1 MKPILLTGLV
11 AIALTTVGVAA
22 RSAQQAGAPARP
34 AFEAATI
41 KLAAPDAIAN
51 RVLSPAPNRLSI
63 PSMRLTALIYAA
75 YGDGGFNTSMSVRG
89 GPDWAN
95 RTAFAVEG
103 VATGKVT
110 PLHLHPDSDETMIVL
125 DGQILMHMDGTDHR
139 IGVGGVAIAPRGVP
153 HAFLVMTATAR
164 LLCLHTPG
172 CCQAFYW
179 DASEPLDVDNPVPRR
194 VDFGLVHAS
203 AARNGGIEILG
214 PPPFSQEP

>member
-1 MKPILLTGLV
+1 MTTTTTNKPVPI
-11 AIALTTVGVAA
+11 IRDAA
-22 RSAQQAGAPARP
+22 AGARRWFYGGGVHTWKATAEETNG
-34 AFEAATI
+34 AFLLFE
-41 KLAAPDAIAN
+41 D
-51 RVLSPAPNRLSI
+51 
-63 PSMRLTALIYAA
+63 
-75 YGDGGFNTSMSVRG
+75 SVDRG
-89 GPDWAN
+89 KA
-95 RTAFAVEG
+95 
-103 VATGKVT
+103 T
-110 PLHLHPDSDETMIVL
+110 PLHTHPDSDETMIVL